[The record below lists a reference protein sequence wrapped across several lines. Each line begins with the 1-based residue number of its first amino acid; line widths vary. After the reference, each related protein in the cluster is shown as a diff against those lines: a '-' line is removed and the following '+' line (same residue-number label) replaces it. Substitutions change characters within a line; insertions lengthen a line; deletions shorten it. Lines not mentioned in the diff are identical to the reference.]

1 MIKTPILLQDLRK
14 KIYIQAKSEKT
25 WRFWGI
31 YVHMCK
37 IETLRESYRLARKNN
52 GAPGIDKMTF
62 EDIERNGVESFL
74 HQIHNELKSET
85 YYPLRNRLKEIPKA
99 SGKGMRKLLF
109 LPYGIVWFR
118 VL

>member
-1 MIKTPILLQDLRK
+1 MAILG
-14 KIYIQAKSEKT
+14 A
-25 WRFWGI
+25 FN
-31 YVHMCK
+31 VHMCK

>member
-62 EDIERNGVESFL
+62 EDIETVLNRFFTRYTMNL
-74 HQIHNELKSET
+74 NQRLTTLYET
-85 YYPLRNRLKEIPKA
+85 
-99 SGKGMRKLLF
+99 
-109 LPYGIVWFR
+109 V
-118 VL
+118 